1 MILNIDNLISN
12 SITRIKKWRKQIM
25 KRVTNVL
32 TIAMLV
38 LSMIFTPM
46 KMTAAQAAAK
56 CKCNV
61 ATERIKREFPES
73 GNVRILFTDT
83 MLFVGQYQVKNKKD
97 WEKELKEKKAVF
109 LFQYEKAKVT
119 TLIVLKCEQCATL
132 YVVPVPSKVSSENS
146 EDTGKTDTS
155 TPTEPLP
162 PTGNTGDDSSSS
174 GNKPSGGD
182 STEERPKPEEPT
194 QPSKPVEPSKPT
206 DPTQPEGPKKY
217 DTSGWKFSNTTF
229 TYDGKTCRPTLVGV
243 PAEVEVIWDTEGE
256 INAGNY
262 SANVSF
268 KVPEGY
274 QSVPNM
280 ETHFVINKA
289 TYEGTLNFDKTS
301 FSYDG
306 KSHAPSIENLPE
318 GAKVINTSAGH
329 TSAGKYTHDM
339 EIEISP
345 NYENVKLSTEY
356 EITPSKLSLQQ
367 QYNPVTGKVDS
378 IIEGLVDE
386 DLKEL
391 IYTVNGSESSEAPEI
406 LEPGRYEIKTEL
418 FLDESKKQNYTG
430 TESEELQTALEKVY
444 EAKRKNAWYKLSMDS
459 AVKDGKLTINIFL
472 SDIKV
477 QTQEE
482 MGYVLFT
489 LGFNVKYDQTVM
501 QYDSFEA
508 EADDMGNG
516 FDGAYN
522 PDRGPSGEA
531 DERDAVLSFFADSIT
546 DTLKVCTLVYDID
559 PAAEDVSISLE
570 DFVLATG
577 EEDNPFEYTTDNN
590 TVVVNPS
597 EDYIAPE
604 EILIDWDPMK
614 DSSYV
619 GDDDEEAAAREN
631 LQDYIDEKFSTAAG
645 AEAVANLPKVAEET
659 TVSTTT
665 TGSAIIEKGDHFGE
679 GSR

>member
-1 MILNIDNLISN
+1 MEKLKKILAVII
-12 SITRIKKWRKQIM
+12 I
-25 KRVTNVL
+25 
-32 TIAMLV
+32 
-38 LSMIFTPM
+38 LSMVFAPL
-46 KMTAAQAAAK
+46 TATQAATVQRTTCECAK
-56 CKCNV
+56 S
-61 ATERIKREFPES
+61 TERIKKEFPES

-119 TLIVLKCEQCATL
+119 RLIVLKCEQCGTL
-132 YVVPVPSKVSSENS
+132 YVVPVPFKISSENS

-162 PTGNTGDDSSSS
+162 PSGNTGDDSSSS

-182 STEERPKPEEPT
+182 STEERPGDNNEDNKPAPKPEDPKPEDKIIEIDISKLVVSDKEVTYSPDAE
-194 QPSKPVEPSKPT
+194 QSIYVVGDLPEGLKVSYYLVNGEVKPVDYVVS
-206 DPTQPEGPKKY
+206 
-217 DTSGWKFSNTTF
+217 
-229 TYDGKTCRPTLVGV
+229 
-243 PAEVEVIWDTEGE
+243 
-256 INAGNY
+256 NAGKY
-262 SANVSF
+262 EVVPVFEVTDDKYKIVGQAN
-268 KVPEGY
+268 
-274 QSVPNM
+274 
-280 ETHFVINKA
+280 TAILTINKA
-289 TYEGTLNFDKTS
+289 KYEGTFNFDKTS

-306 KSHAPSIENLPE
+306 KEHEPVPSNLPE

-367 QYNPVTGKVDS
+367 QYDDATGKVES
-378 IIEGLVDE
+378 IVEGLVDG
-386 DLKEL
+386 DLKDL